1 MTPLGKTIFAALSL
15 ALLVG
20 GAVVVRHERTSAP
33 SSAQIPPAQMAQAPA
48 PETVLEPPKTL
59 SADAG
64 TSEEEPL
71 PEDGSGS

>member
-15 ALLVG
+15 ALLIG
-20 GAVVVRHERTSAP
+20 GAVAFRHGRTSAP
-33 SSAQIPPAQMAQAPA
+33 SSAQVAPAQMAQA

-64 TSEEEPL
+64 TTEQEPL